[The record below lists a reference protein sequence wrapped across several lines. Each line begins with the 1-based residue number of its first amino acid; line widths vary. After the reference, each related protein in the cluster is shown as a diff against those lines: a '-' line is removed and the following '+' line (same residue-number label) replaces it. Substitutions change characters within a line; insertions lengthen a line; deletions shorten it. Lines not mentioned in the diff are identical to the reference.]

1 MKIELWKTIE
11 GFPAYAVSDGGRV
24 QRAIDSVAA
33 SLKEFG
39 WRQPIVVDSKG
50 VIIVGHVRR
59 LAAIHNGWKEA
70 PVHVAT
76 DLTAAQIRAYRLMDN
91 RSHDEASWD
100 LDILRVEML
109 ELRTLELDLGLTGF
123 SSRELDALLK
133 ADSPSEDD
141 VPAPPQEIVTQ
152 PGDVWTMG
160 KHRLLCGDST
170 DPATVALAIG
180 AAKPSIMV
188 TDPPYGVSYDPQWR
202 LDAGVHKPWQKRAEG
217 VVRNDDRADWRE
229 TWKLFPGDIAYIW
242 HGGLHSA
249 AVCLSIESAS
259 FEVRSQIIWAK
270 KNLVMGRGAYHWQHE
285 PCWYAVRKGSKANW
299 RGDRKQSTV
308 WAMENMHVSQGNVD
322 DGKADHSTQKP
333 VECMRRPI
341 LNHTKSGDA
350 VYDPF
355 LGSGTT
361 LVACELTGRTC
372 IGIDVEPKY
381 VDMAVAR
388 WMKITGKQAV
398 NQDGVCF
405 PDGRE
410 T

>member
-1 MKIELWKTIE
+1 MKIETWKISAIQVYE
-11 GFPAYAVSDGGRV
+11 KNARKIP

-70 PVHVAT
+70 PVHVAK

-91 RSHDEASWD
+91 RSHDEATWD
-100 LDILRVEML
+100 LDILRLEMI
-109 ELRTLELDLGLTGF
+109 ELKTLDLDLGLTGF

-133 ADSPSEDD
+133 ADAPREDEL
-141 VPAPPQEIVTQ
+141 PAPPQDLVTQ
-152 PGDVWTMG
+152 PGDLWTMG

-170 DPATVALAIG
+170 NAEDVLKVLGMNKPAL
-180 AAKPSIMV
+180 MV
-188 TDPPYGVSYDPQWR
+188 TDPPYGVAYDPEWR
-202 LDAGVHKPWQKRAEG
+202 LDRGVNKPWQKTAKG
-217 VVRNDDRADWRE
+217 TVKNDDRSDWRAA
-229 TWKLFPGDIAYIW
+229 WALFPGDIVYVW
-242 HGGLHSA
+242 HAALHSWQA
-249 AVCLSIESAS
+249 AESILAVP
-259 FEVRSQIIWAK
+259 FEIRAQIIWAK

-285 PCWYAVRKGSKANW
+285 PCWYAVRKGAKANW

-308 WAMENMHVSQGNVD
+308 WAIENMHVSQGNVD
-322 DGKADHSTQKP
+322 DGKTDHSTQKP

-341 LNHTKSGDA
+341 LNHTKSGEA

-372 IGIDVEPKY
+372 FAIDVEPKY

-388 WMKITGKQAV
+388 WMKISGRPAV

-405 PDGRE
+405 PDAKE
-410 T
+410 A

>member
-1 MKIELWKTIE
+1 MKIDLWQIE
-11 GFPAYAVSDGGRV
+11 RILPYEKNARKIP

-91 RSHDEASWD
+91 RSHDEATWD
-100 LDILRVEML
+100 LDILRLEML
-109 ELRTLELDLGLTGF
+109 ELKTLDLDLGITGF

-133 ADSPSEDD
+133 SESPGEDEL
-141 VPAPPQEIVTQ
+141 VTPPLDLVTE
-152 PGDVWTMG
+152 PGDIWTMG
-160 KHRLLCGDST
+160 KHRILCGDST

-180 AAKPSIMV
+180 AAKPNIMV
-188 TDPPYGVSYDPQWR
+188 TDPPYGVDYDPTWR
-202 LDAGVHKPWQKRAEG
+202 DGKGGFSTAA
-217 VVRNDDRADWRE
+217 VVQRGTVANDDRADW
-229 TWKLFPGDIAYIW
+229 KQAYVLFPGAVIYVW
-242 HGGLHSA
+242 HASMKSVEVG
-249 AVCLSIESAS
+249 LSIDGAG
-259 FEVRSQIIWAK
+259 FEARAMIIWRKQQA
-270 KNLVMGRGAYHWQHE
+270 LFGQGHYHWQHD
-285 PCWYAVRKGSKANW
+285 PCWYAVRKGAKADW
-299 RGDRKQSTV
+299 RGDRKQTTV
-308 WAMENMHVSQGNVD
+308 WDIQNLNPTGNRTEERV
-322 DGKADHSTQKP
+322 GHGTQKP

-341 LNHTKSGDA
+341 LNHTKAGDA

-372 IGIDVEPKY
+372 IAIDVEPKY

-388 WMKITGKQAV
+388 WMKISGKPAV

-405 PDGRE
+405 PDGKS
-410 T
+410 